1 MVKKVKARKTR
12 KQKGGVFGSVWFGK
26 KEMSKLMYII
36 TKQHNT
42 ESDFKTRENK
52 VNKSVTDFLNG
63 KTKEDKISELCMVRN
78 MGLSN
83 GSKTALDYVF
93 AEIYI
98 DVLKTLLDN
107 GILKCPNIN
116 INNAILYRL
125 KQLEMQKNFHLK
137 KGSSQYGNINLDNVK
152 WFIKMVDTVLEH
164 PDGIEYYKDQDDKDQ
179 VKLKELVI
187 GFSNVLKYTYIEHS
201 DVTQMYLQAVLRM
214 VKPCH
219 NSDTLK
225 RDTVVNRTILNNNL
239 PHNQGIY
246 RTLWN
251 KLDIKN
257 KRNTIYPDTF
267 MSEIEKLWNVTPRDW
282 GNWVKRGD

>member
-12 KQKGGVFGSVWFGK
+12 KQKGGVFGSVLFGK

-36 TKQHNT
+36 TKQHYSI
-42 ESDFKTRENK
+42 SDFKQRETA

-63 KTKEDKISELCMVRN
+63 KTEEDKKSELCMVRN
-78 MGLSN
+78 MGWFN

-98 DVLKTLLDN
+98 DVLKTLLDK

-137 KGSSQYGNINLDNVK
+137 KGSSQYGNIHLGNVT

-164 PDGIEYYKDQDDKDQ
+164 PYGIEYYTDQ

-219 NSDTLK
+219 NRDTLN
-225 RDTVVNRTILNNNL
+225 RDTVVNRIILDKL
-239 PHNQGIY
+239 FPPNQGIY

-251 KLDIKN
+251 KLDDK
-257 KRNTIYPDTF
+257 KNTIKPDTF
-267 MSEIEKLWNVTPRDW
+267 MSEIEILWVDTPKDW
-282 GNWVKRGD
+282 DNWVKRGD